1 MVDHTLKAAVIG
13 GGLGGYHG
21 YAYARSPRYELA
33 AVCDIDPAVIPRFYE
48 RAEVPPGG
56 IGEYTDYRLM
66 LEREDLDVV
75 SVATP
80 DHLHADAVC
89 HASEAGVRGILCE
102 KPLATTLEDADR
114 MVAAV
119 EANGTCL
126 SVDHTRSWIPRY
138 QEMRQAVR
146 DGALGPLTRILA
158 HMGGRRSMLFRNG
171 THLVDAVCYFA
182 EADPVWVIAAH
193 ERGFEEYGL
202 VYDGKGGRDPQY
214 DPGSTIIVEFA
225 NGARGLIN
233 SAKLTP
239 QLFEFDLQGPEGRI
253 VVSDQLC
260 QVWTTSESQGAPVPV
275 SSETGSAYPDP
286 FGTALIPAV
295 DELAEM
301 IDGKAESSSP
311 ARRARH
317 TLEIMLA
324 ALHSQARGNAR
335 IDLPLPRDLDD
346 LLEQVTPDNLHPEV
360 DSGPAQGNE
369 V

>member
-1 MVDHTLKAAVIG
+1 MGGDTLRAAVIG
-13 GGLGGYHG
+13 GGLGGSHAW
-21 YAYARSPRYELA
+21 AYSRSTRYDLA
-33 AVCDIDPAVIPRFYE
+33 AVCDIDPGVLPSFYE
-48 RAEVPPGG
+48 RAGIPAGG

-66 LEREDLDVV
+66 LEREALDVV

-89 HASEAGVRGILCE
+89 RASEAGVRGIFCE
-102 KPLATTLEDADR
+102 KPLATTLKDADR
-114 MVAAV
+114 MIAAV
-119 EANGTCL
+119 EANGACI

-138 QEMRQAVR
+138 QETRQAVR
-146 DGALGPLTRILA
+146 DGAVGPLTRILA

-182 EADPVWVIAAH
+182 EAEPVWVIAAH
-193 ERGFEEYGL
+193 ERGFEEYGR

-253 VVSDQLC
+253 VVSDQHR
-260 QVWTTSESQGAPVPV
+260 QVWTTSEAQGSLVPV
-275 SSETGSAYPDP
+275 SSETGSAYPAP
-286 FGTALIPAV
+286 FGDALVPAV
-295 DELAEM
+295 EELAGM
-301 IDGKAESSSP
+301 IEGKAGSSSP

-324 ALHSQARGNAR
+324 ALHSQAGGNAR
-335 IDLPLPRDLDD
+335 IDLPLPR
-346 LLEQVTPDNLHPEV
+346 E
-360 DSGPAQGNE
+360 
-369 V
+369 

>member
-1 MVDHTLKAAVIG
+1 MSGDTLRAAVIG
-13 GGLGGYHG
+13 GGLGGSHAW
-21 YAYARSPRYELA
+21 AYARSPRYDLV
-33 AVCDIDPAVIPRFYE
+33 AVCDLDPEVMPRFYE
-48 RAEVPPGG
+48 RSGIPAGR

-80 DHLHADAVC
+80 DHLHADATC
-89 HASEAGVRGILCE
+89 DASEAGVRGILCE
-102 KPLATTLEDADR
+102 KPLATTLADADR
-114 MVAAV
+114 MIAAV
-119 EANGTCL
+119 EANGTCM

-138 QEMRQAVR
+138 QEMRQAAR
-146 DGALGPLTRILA
+146 GGALGPLTRILA

-182 EADPVWVIAAH
+182 EAEPVWVIAAH

-225 NGARGLIN
+225 NGARALIN

-239 QLFEFDLQGPEGRI
+239 QFFEFDLQGPDGRI
-253 VVSDQLC
+253 VVSDQHC
-260 QVWTTSESQGAPVPV
+260 QVWTTDAAQGNLVPV
-275 SSETGSAYPDP
+275 SSENGAAYPDP
-286 FGTALIPAV
+286 FGAALIPAV
-295 DELAEM
+295 EELAEM
-301 IDGKAESSSP
+301 VQGTAVSSSP
-311 ARRARH
+311 PRRARD

-335 IDLPLPRDLDD
+335 IDLPLPR
-346 LLEQVTPDNLHPEV
+346 E
-360 DSGPAQGNE
+360 
-369 V
+369 